1 VGESVH
7 RSRVCWSGGE
17 PRDIRAHTIELAE
30 QTLAASSAPDFG
42 GESRRADPEELFVA
56 SLSSC
61 HMLWFLALAR
71 AEKIRVAAY
80 EDEAE
85 GTLDGARFI
94 RVVLRPRVVFDGE
107 VDAEKVD
114 SLHHRAHE
122 RCFIS
127 NSVSCPVEV
136 KPVRKGDATPS

>member
-1 VGESVH
+1 MDESVH
-7 RSRVCWSGGE
+7 RSRVSWSGGE
-17 PRDIRAHTIELAE
+17 PGDIRAHTIELAE

-42 GESRRADPEELFVA
+42 GDSRRADPEELFVA

-71 AEKIRVAAY
+71 AEKIRVTAY

-85 GTLDGARFI
+85 GTLDGTRFN
-94 RVVLRPRVVFDGE
+94 RVVLRPRVAFDDE

-136 KPVRKGDATPS
+136 KPVR

>member
-1 VGESVH
+1 MVTKSVH
-7 RSRVCWSGGE
+7 RSRVQWSGGG
-17 PRDIRAHTIELAE
+17 PGDIRAHTIELAE

-42 GESRRADPEELFVA
+42 GDSKKADPEELFVA

-71 AEKIRVAAY
+71 AEKIRVAIY

-85 GTLDGARFI
+85 GTLDGTRFI

-127 NSVSCPVEV
+127 SSVSCPVEV
-136 KPVRKGDATPS
+136 EARR

>member
-1 VGESVH
+1 MGESVH
-7 RSRVCWSGGE
+7 RSRVRWSGGE
-17 PRDIRAHTIELAE
+17 PGDIRAHTIELAE

-42 GESRRADPEELFVA
+42 GDSRRADPEELFVA

-71 AEKIRVAAY
+71 AEKIRVATY

-85 GTLDGARFI
+85 GTLDGTRFVS
-94 RVVLRPRVVFDGE
+94 VVLRPRVAFDAE
-107 VDAEKVD
+107 VDAETVA
-114 SLHHRAHE
+114 SLHRRAHE

-136 KPVRKGDATPS
+136 RQRQ

>member
-1 VGESVH
+1 VGKSVH
-7 RSRVCWSGGE
+7 RSRVRWSGGE
-17 PRDIRAHTIELAE
+17 PGDVRAHTIELAAE
-30 QTLAASSAPDFG
+30 ALAASSAPDFG
-42 GESRRADPEELFVA
+42 GDSKRADPEELFVA

-85 GTLDGARFI
+85 GSLDGTRFI
-94 RVVLRPRVVFDGE
+94 RVVLRPRVAFDGE
-107 VDAEKVD
+107 VDGEKLD

-122 RCFIS
+122 RCFIA
-127 NSVSCPVEV
+127 NSVSCPVEIE
-136 KPVRKGDATPS
+136 PCR